1 MNTFTHTLAR
11 FQQHTSS
18 TLAAVFADV
27 SMNTRPCSFANAKP
41 CRQGKAKEE
50 RLSEYTK
57 CTKCCFPG
65 IKMGDGGF
73 IAQFHSTVTKC
84 SYMWGWL
91 NV

>member
-1 MNTFTHTLAR
+1 MV

-50 RLSEYTK
+50 RLSKYMYTWLFSRHQNGRGRVYY
-57 CTKCCFPG
+57 TVPL
-65 IKMGDGGF
+65 
-73 IAQFHSTVTKC
+73 STVTKC
-84 SYMWGWL
+84 SYVWGCL